1 MYSTES
7 LQRWCHKLHVLS
19 CETVNVYVLRG
30 LRGPIHL
37 PESLSACRVCAR
49 RRQVEVEGKINTFFF
64 DVTHWV
70 IRFAVVLKN
79 EGAEFWAQTPSWL
92 LEYLSTSYYLCG
104 LGRSTADLHNV
115 ESCHWNLQVTHFLN
129 CCYKNSQWPLCRR
142 RYTLSFN
149 RGASNSIKVRFK
161 KICLTRLTFYYLC
174 FVPL

>member
-1 MYSTES
+1 MS
-7 LQRWCHKLHVLS
+7 VLS

-37 PESLSACRVCAR
+37 PESLSAYRVCMR
-49 RRQVEVEGKINTFFF
+49 RRQVEVEGKINTFFWRNALSHK
-64 DVTHWV
+64 VCCCSKK
-70 IRFAVVLKN
+70 R
-79 EGAEFWAQTPSWL
+79 GADFWAQTPSWL

-104 LGRSTADLHNV
+104 LGRSTVDLHNV
-115 ESCHWNLQVTHFLN
+115 ESCHLNLQVTHFLN

-149 RGASNSIKVRFK
+149 RGAFNSIKVRFK